1 MNNRFICFLLES
13 QLIILLI
20 ITLLLIKIYKMLKQ
34 DEKNSTV
41 PDKNNIN
48 KEEARKQKIGEIGEI
63 ETQLI
68 LEKVP
73 GKTWF
78 LKNLY
83 INCNNGQKTEIDLI
97 MLHTSGIYVIESKN
111 FKGWIYG
118 KEEDMKWCQV
128 FNKKHK
134 NFFYNPIRQNQNH
147 IKNLIEAMGTEP
159 INTKI
164 IYSVIVFSD
173 DCELVNINWNERHTF
188 VTQRKKLLEILK
200 DKLNQEIYQEKVLE
214 ELYYKLLP
222 YCNASEEEKE
232 KHIEYIKNRYK

>member
-1 MNNRFICFLLES
+1 MNDRFIYFLLES

-20 ITLLLIKIYKMLKQ
+20 IILLLIKILKKLKQ
-34 DEKNSTV
+34 NEKSSSITN
-41 PDKNNIN
+41 KNTDTP
-48 KEEARKQKIGEIGEI
+48 KARKQKIGEIGEL

-78 LKNLY
+78 LRNLY

-118 KEEDMKWCQV
+118 KEEDIKWCQV

-134 NFFYNPIRQNQNH
+134 NFFYNPMRQNQNH

>member
-1 MNNRFICFLLES
+1 
-13 QLIILLI
+13 
-20 ITLLLIKIYKMLKQ
+20 MLKQ

-48 KEEARKQKIGEIGEI
+48 KEEARKQKIGKIGEI

-134 NFFYNPIRQNQNH
+134 NFFYNPIKQNQNH
-147 IKNLIEAMGTEP
+147 IKNLIEAMGAEP

-164 IYSVIVFSD
+164 IYNVIVFSD
-173 DCELVNINWNERHTF
+173 DCELANINWNERHTF
-188 VTQRKKLLEILK
+188 VTQRKKILEILK
-200 DKLNQEIYQEKVLE
+200 EKLNQKIYQEKVLE

-222 YCNASEEEKE
+222 YCNVSEEEKE